1 MIPLQAREMLLPDSA
16 TVRGPLEAPEE
27 EDDDDLDEDE
37 EYGEHEHDD
46 EYDQEHDG
54 GLSVGFFN

>member
-1 MIPLQAREMLLPDSA
+1 MIPLQASEMLLPDSA

-27 EDDDDLDEDE
+27 EDGDDLDDVED
-37 EYGEHEHDD
+37 YGEHEHEDD
-46 EYDQEHDG
+46 DQKHGG

>member
-16 TVRGPLEAPEE
+16 TVRGPLEAPEG
-27 EDDDDLDEDE
+27 EDGDDLDDDED
-37 EYGEHEHDD
+37 YGEHEHDD

-54 GLSVGFFN
+54 APSLGLV